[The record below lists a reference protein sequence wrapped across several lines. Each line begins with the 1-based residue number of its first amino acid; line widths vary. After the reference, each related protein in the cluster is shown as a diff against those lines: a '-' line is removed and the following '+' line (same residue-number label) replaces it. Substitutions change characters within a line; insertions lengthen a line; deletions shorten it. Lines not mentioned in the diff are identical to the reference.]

1 MIRIKCPKCANSLSI
16 PDAQGGGVGACPKCG
31 QKFRVPAAATKSA
44 DPSAPD
50 DGPPSRPTSAKN
62 VASAPKSNRIQAVD
76 APASRG
82 AKSSPRQRPADE
94 EAAQGYGV
102 GPAHETAP
110 PPKSIEKKRPVEDD
124 LAGREEQEEDLQA
137 TTPRRKKRKRKKK
150 QESAGPKA
158 AHIGLIVAGLF
169 VVAAAT
175 GLLFWIRP
183 GSPKAPPDPGP
194 VLAELQEVHAAIEY
208 DKKSPENPV
217 VGISLSG
224 CTFKP
229 SLLGRLV
236 VFPKLRKLNLG
247 GTLTSD
253 INLEWLEDVK
263 TLHSLD
269 LGHTKVTGGGMQF
282 LKNMV
287 DLEELNLNQ
296 TLVDEVRL
304 GELKGLKK
312 LKKIYLDG
320 TLASGLVLK
329 ESNPGLEII
338 R

>member
-1 MIRIKCPKCANSLSI
+1 
-16 PDAQGGGVGACPKCG
+16 
-31 QKFRVPAAATKSA
+31 
-44 DPSAPD
+44 
-50 DGPPSRPTSAKN
+50 
-62 VASAPKSNRIQAVD
+62 
-76 APASRG
+76 
-82 AKSSPRQRPADE
+82 
-94 EAAQGYGV
+94 
-102 GPAHETAP
+102 
-110 PPKSIEKKRPVEDD
+110 
-124 LAGREEQEEDLQA
+124 
-137 TTPRRKKRKRKKK
+137 
-150 QESAGPKA
+150 
-158 AHIGLIVAGLF
+158 
-169 VVAAAT
+169 
-175 GLLFWIRP
+175 
-183 GSPKAPPDPGP
+183 
-194 VLAELQEVHAAIEY
+194 VHAAIER
-208 DKKSPENPV
+208 DKKSPDNPV
-217 VGISLSG
+217 IGISLSC

-269 LGHTKVTGGGMQF
+269 LSHTKVTGGGMQF

-304 GELKGLKK
+304 GELKGLKN

-329 ESNPGLEII
+329 ESNPGLII